1 MIFDLW
7 TQIILLQLLL
17 WLIGDQIN
25 IPIIYGDIKMYLGWK
40 SEMKILFSE

>member
-7 TQIILLQLLL
+7 TEILHMQLLL

-25 IPIIYGDIKMYLGWK
+25 VLIIYDDIQVYLLYLG
-40 SEMKILFSE
+40 